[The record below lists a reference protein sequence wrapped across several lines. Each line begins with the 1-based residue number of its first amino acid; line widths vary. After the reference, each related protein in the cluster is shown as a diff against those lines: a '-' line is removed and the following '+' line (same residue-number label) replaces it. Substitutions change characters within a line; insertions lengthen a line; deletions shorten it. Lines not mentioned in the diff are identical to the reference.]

1 MKLWMAKAIFMIP
14 VMFHL
19 TRGKKVQV
27 ELVEIDKNSVTK
39 DSDEI
44 RSAVQEFRR
53 QGWEVREIFI
63 PKKVNA

>member
-1 MKLWMAKAIFMIP
+1 MIP

-27 ELVEIDKNSVTK
+27 EFVEIDKGVTK
-39 DSDEI
+39 DSEEI
-44 RSAVQEFRR
+44 QNAIQEFRR

-63 PKKVNA
+63 PKKVNAE